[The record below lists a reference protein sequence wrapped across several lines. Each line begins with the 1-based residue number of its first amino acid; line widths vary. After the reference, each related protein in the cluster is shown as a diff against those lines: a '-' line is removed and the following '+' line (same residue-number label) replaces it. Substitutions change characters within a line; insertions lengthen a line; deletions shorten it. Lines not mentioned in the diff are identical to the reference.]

1 METKSDLPPA
11 TIAPPS
17 VSASCRSIV
26 SGDPNLTSAS
36 TSSNSS
42 TSLSPS
48 DPFRHL
54 HAALK
59 RHKPTG
65 TMQSNLPRA
74 RRVVVSRPSK
84 VTTSKPSVTTKT
96 QDTVT
101 SRLKDKKLSNLVPTA
116 PNRKAGIRQE
126 DVSLTKAP
134 DKETKPQCVGDEM
147 LVDSDTIEN
156 KTDVGDSRLVSPH
169 VSFNDCFKK
178 DPVYL
183 VDDAPRSNIPK
194 PNAEKRV
201 DNMSSNMHSLALSGR
216 GDPNQKS
223 PNLMTKIE
231 ASIPTPKQEEHTQI
245 QNNSQINPAT
255 QCSAMHSSCITKVSV
270 HPGQSCQNSIVNSEN
285 IPDGSKET
293 KQVSI
298 PSQVPITEKGD
309 KKREKEKASKKKGY
323 DPGVFSKVNGK
334 LYQKLGKIGSGGSS
348 EVYKVIS
355 LDCTIYAMKKIKL
368 KGRDYPT
375 ALGFYQEIEY
385 LNRLKGKSNIIQLI
399 DYEITD
405 KSLLLQESSVKKR
418 EGRIR
423 EDHYIYMV
431 LEYGEI
437 DLAHMVS
444 QKWRESNKSTMCID
458 ENWLRFYWKQMLD
471 AVNTIHEE
479 RIVHSDLKPANFLL
493 VRGALKL
500 IDFGIAKAIMNDT
513 TNIQRDAQVGTLNY
527 MSPEAFLCNE
537 DDANGNTIKCGR
549 PSDIW
554 SLGCIL
560 YQMVYGKTPFADY
573 NTFWAK
579 FKVVTNRNHQI
590 SYPPVP
596 NPWLIDLMKR
606 CLAWDRNDRWRISQL
621 LEHPFLVPPVI
632 PLEVASSQLGSV
644 LEKIRLYWNHPDVAK
659 LFSQLGEV
667 ITKVEEEEQ
676 EQKIVPNVDTKQR
689 M

>member
-1 METKSDLPPA
+1 MERKSELPPA
-11 TIAPPS
+11 TSAAS
-17 VSASCRSIV
+17 FVSTSRRTIV
-26 SGDPNLTSAS
+26 SGDPNLTSNS

-59 RHKPTG
+59 RHKPAG
-65 TMQSNLPRA
+65 TMQANLPRA

-84 VTTSKPSVTTKT
+84 PTTSKPSVANKS

-101 SRLKDKKLSNLVPTA
+101 SRLKDKKLSNLGSTA
-116 PNRKAGIRQE
+116 PNKKAGTKTE
-126 DVSLTKAP
+126 NASLNKAP
-134 DKETKPQCVGDEM
+134 DKESELQNAGEEM
-147 LVDSDTIEN
+147 LVDSDPTEN
-156 KTDVGDSRLVSPH
+156 ETDIHDSKLVSPH
-169 VSFNDCFKK
+169 VSFNDCFTK
-178 DPVYL
+178 DPVYS
-183 VDDAPRSNIPK
+183 VDNAPQNNIPK
-194 PNAEKRV
+194 PNTEKRC
-201 DNMSSNMHSLALSGR
+201 DNISNMHSLALSEG
-216 GDPNQKS
+216 GDPNQKLQ
-223 PNLMTKIE
+223 NFNTKVE
-231 ASIPTPKQEEHTQI
+231 ASNIAEKLEEQTQI
-245 QNNSQINPAT
+245 QNHNQISPAT
-255 QCSAMHSSCITKVSV
+255 QCSVMHSSCITKVSV
-270 HPGQSCQNSIVNSEN
+270 DPGNACQNTLANSAN
-285 IPDGSKET
+285 IPDNSKET
-293 KQVSI
+293 KQVSV
-298 PSQVPITEKGD
+298 PSQVPPTDKGD
-309 KKREKEKASKKKGY
+309 KKGEKEKSSKKKGY
-323 DPGVFSKVNGK
+323 DPDVFFKVNGK

-348 EVYKVIS
+348 EVHKVIS
-355 LDCTIYAMKKIKL
+355 IDCTIYALKKIKL

-375 ALGFYQEIEY
+375 ALGFCQEIEY

-405 KSLLLQESSVKKR
+405 KSLLLQENSAKMK

-444 QKWRESNKSTMCID
+444 QKWKESNKSTMRID

-537 DDANGNTIKCGR
+537 EDENGNTIKCGR

-579 FKVVTNRNHQI
+579 FKVVTNKNHEI
-590 SYPPVP
+590 SYPQVP

-621 LEHPFLVPPVI
+621 LEHPFLVPPVLPI
-632 PLEVASSQLGSV
+632 QVASSPLGSV
-644 LEKIRLYWNHPDVAK
+644 LERISLYWNHPDVAK

-667 ITKVEEEEQ
+667 LGKIEDEEKEQ
-676 EQKIVPNVDTKQR
+676 RVVPNVDIKQR
-689 M
+689 L